1 MISIRTK
8 CLFVGAAIAPISL
21 LSIFELSLRT
31 ARSIQSQEISPQE
44 AARLAQTMSPGDSL
58 FDSSSARWRTSYA
71 IGNLGFTAFGRG
83 GNRDVTQ
90 I

>member
-31 ARSIQSQEISPQE
+31 ARSIQSQEINPQE
-44 AARLAQTMSPGDSL
+44 AARLAQTMPPYGPILMKLFIAGSFFSL
-58 FDSSSARWRTSYA
+58 AALVSLIFDKKQKS
-71 IGNLGFTAFGRG
+71 
-83 GNRDVTQ
+83 TQ
-90 I
+90 Q